1 MNLPLPTPP
10 TNILGNED
18 ILVRFERF
26 TEGNE
31 EKGFA
36 PGYHFRILTSDLI
49 DVGHVNI
56 RIGHSDHVT
65 RCAGHVGF
73 EIHPEHRGK
82 RYASKACK
90 ALSGFVSEAIGS
102 PIITTDSDNIAS
114 IKTIERIGA
123 IFMDEVDVPK
133 ADPHYARGSRR
144 KRRYRWTPR
153 HVEPDGGPNP
163 VPLRFTG

>member
-1 MNLPLPTPP
+1 MDSPLPAPP
-10 TNILGNED
+10 TDVLGHED

-36 PGYHFRILTSDLI
+36 PGYHFRVLTSDLI

-56 RIGHSDHVT
+56 RVGNSEHVT

-90 ALSGFVSEAIGS
+90 ALAGFVSEALGN
-102 PIITTDSDNIAS
+102 PIITTDPDNIAS
-114 IKTIERIGA
+114 IMTIERIGG
-123 IFMDEVDVPK
+123 IFMDELDVPE

-153 HVEPDGGPNP
+153 NVEPGEGCNGIT
-163 VPLRFTG
+163 RRC